1 MPLIINSMDQKRSK
15 KRFMHETNLRKPL
28 CAALILCS
36 CLIASPTVTWAADGV
51 ETTQNVNQQQITVKG
66 TVVDVNGEPIIG
78 ASIAAKGGTTG
89 TITDIDGNF
98 SLSIP
103 ANTQLVVSFIGY
115 ERQFITPKAGQ
126 SLKIVLKEDTEVLD
140 EVVVVGYGT
149 VKRANLTGA
158 VSSVKMKDLEDIPAT
173 NLASVL
179 MGAMPGVS
187 IGEATGNPLGT
198 PTLKIR
204 TSGSWNAEP
213 PLYVIDGFIRD
224 ADAFNALDP
233 SEVDNISI
241 LKDAQASVYGVRG
254 AGGVVLVTT
263 KKGKEGKTRINYS
276 GSYGFSQ
283 GISMPEMMSA
293 YEQGVAMNDMYKDLV
308 LVGGNTDKKSFS
320 DAELETLKEVNYNW
334 LDEAW
339 KNAQNTRHT
348 LNVSGG
354 SDKINYF
361 IGGSYMWA
369 DGNFANLNTNK
380 FNVRSGLDVNFTKE
394 LKGSFSINYSTRSSE
409 MPLNE
414 KDAEPDRMYG
424 TFSNLVRMPRW
435 YPSYIDGKPVG
446 NGVSSTA
453 SHPLEVL
460 RSGSQK
466 NTRSDDIAIGARL
479 DYDIKWVKGLKV
491 GLSFNYNRTSSSSK
505 QIAKSYD
512 VYNFVGM
519 ETSLYIPTD
528 VLSDEIPTTTFTNAE
543 KYEAGSNFAFSY
555 QLNPSISYSRT
566 FGKHDFSI
574 MAVYEQSRAGG
585 NSMSVSKSDMAID
598 GWNSM
603 EAFETFTSAAAS
615 PTTEDH
621 RQSYIARL
629 NYSYGDRYFVEAAA
643 RYEASANFAPGHRWG
658 FFPSVSLGWKISE
671 ESWFKD
677 NISFMDNL
685 KLRASYGRL
694 GNDKAVLGQWREFYE
709 SAGYKYAFGED
720 VSVLGIQPKLEG
732 LVYILSTWE
741 KTDNFN
747 AGVDMRFLNCL
758 NFSVDGFYKHTFD
771 ILDDAKSTFPQSS
784 GVSGNTPKLNY
795 GIQNAWGIELELGYQ
810 KQLNKDWGIIA
821 KANWSWNSSKV
832 IRKYQNPGIIGT
844 WEDENGRIRG
854 GESGYH
860 CLGIARTWE
869 DVENYKNYLRGN
881 LSDPNG
887 KVQVGTILEENFAPG
902 MLMFEDVGSAS
913 YVDENGVRHDGKP
926 DGIINDK
933 DLRFISKYSTP
944 PYNYGVTLGFTWK
957 DLKVEALLNGSFG
970 NDVIFD
976 KGFYADASGGKRS
989 GDFLSSTSNQLK
1001 EWYGNYCTLV
1011 QNGDGTI
1018 ALANQNAKYPR
1029 LDSYSGRTL
1038 RSDFWMRDG
1047 HTLRLRNLNVSY
1059 SIPRQF
1065 VKKIGLEQ
1073 LRVFFTGTNLWTII
1087 NPYPYKDANVGYW
1100 SDYPQIRTFNF
1111 GINISL

>member
-1 MPLIINSMDQKRSK
+1 MNQKRSR
-15 KRFMHETNLRKPL
+15 KRFMQDIRLRKPL
-28 CAALILCS
+28 CAAMILCS
-36 CLIASPTVTWAADGV
+36 WLVASPSTLMAADGV
-51 ETTQNVNQQQITVKG
+51 EITQNVNQQQITVKG
-66 TVVDVNGEPIIG
+66 TVVDVNGESIIG
-78 ASIAAKGGTTG
+78 ASIAVKGGTTG

-98 SLSIP
+98 SLSMP
-103 ANTQLVVSFIGY
+103 ANAQLVVSFIGY
-115 ERQFITPKAGQ
+115 ERQFLTPKAGQ
-126 SLKIVLKEDTEVLD
+126 SLKIVLKEDNKVLD

-158 VSSVKMKDLEDIPAT
+158 VSSVKMKDMEDMPAT

-179 MGAMPGVS
+179 MGTMPGVT
-187 IGEATGNPLGT
+187 IGETTGNPLGT

-204 TSGSWNAEP
+204 TNGSWNAEP
-213 PLYVIDGFIRD
+213 VLYVIDGFIRD
-224 ADAFNALDP
+224 ADAFNVLDP
-233 SEVDNISI
+233 SEVDNISV
-241 LKDAQASVYGVRG
+241 LKDAQAAVYGVRG

-263 KKGKEGKTRINYS
+263 KRGKEGKTQINYS

-283 GISMPEMMSA
+283 GVSMPEMMSA
-293 YEQGVAMNDMYKDLV
+293 YEQGVAMNDMYKDQL
-308 LVGGNTDKKSFS
+308 LATGTCENKSFS
-320 DAELETLKEVNYNW
+320 DTELETLKGLDYNW

-354 SDKINYF
+354 TDRLNYF

-369 DGNFANLNTNK
+369 DGNFSNLNTNK
-380 FNVRSGLDVNFTKE
+380 FSVRSGLDVKFTKE
-394 LKGSFSINYSTRSSE
+394 LKGSFSVNYSTRSSE

-414 KDAEPDRMYG
+414 KDAEADRMYG

-460 RSGSQK
+460 RSGSEK
-466 NTRSDDIAIGARL
+466 NTRSDDIAIGAKL

-491 GLSFNYNRTSSSSK
+491 GLSFNYSRTSSSSK

-512 VYNFVGM
+512 VYNFIGM
-519 ETSLYIPTD
+519 ESSLYIPTN
-528 VLSDEIPTTTFTNAE
+528 VLNEASPTTPFTNAE

-555 QLNPSISYSRT
+555 QLNPSISYNRT
-566 FGKHDFSI
+566 FGKHDI
-574 MAVYEQSRAGG
+574 AVMAVYEQSREGG
-585 NSMSVSKSDMAID
+585 NKISVSKSDMEID
-598 GWNSM
+598 GWDAM
-603 EAFETFTSAAAS
+603 EAFKTYSTATAS
-615 PTTEDH
+615 PNTEKH
-621 RQSYIARL
+621 RQSYIGRF

-643 RYEASANFAPGHRWG
+643 RYEASTNFAAGYRWG

-677 NISFMDNL
+677 NVSFMDNL

-694 GNDKAVLGQWREFYE
+694 GNDNAELGQWREFYE
-709 SAGYKYAFGED
+709 STGYKYVFGAD
-720 VSVLGIQPKLEG
+720 ASALGIRPKLEG
-732 LVYILSTWE
+732 LTYIMSTWE
-741 KTDNFN
+741 KTDNYN
-747 AGVDMRFLNCL
+747 GGIDMRFFNCL

-784 GVSGNTPKLNY
+784 GVSGTTPKLNY
-795 GIQNAWGIELELGYQ
+795 GVQDAWGIELELGYQ
-810 KQLNKDWGIIA
+810 KQLNKDWGISA
-821 KANWSWNSSKV
+821 KANWAWYSSKV
-832 IRKYQNPGIIGT
+832 IRKYQNQGIEGT
-844 WEDENGRIRG
+844 WQDENGRIRG
-854 GESGYH
+854 GETGYH

-881 LSDPNG
+881 LSDPKG
-887 KVQVGTILEENFAPG
+887 TIQVGSILEKQFAPG
-902 MLMFEDVGSAS
+902 MLMYEDVGSPS
-913 YVDENGVRHDGKP
+913 YVDANGVRQDGKP
-926 DGIINDK
+926 DGVISDY
-933 DLRFISKYSTP
+933 DMRYISKYSTP
-944 PYNYGVTLGFTWK
+944 PYTYGVTLGFTWK
-957 DLKVEALLNGSFG
+957 NLKVEALLNGSFG

-976 KGFYADASGGKRS
+976 KGFYTDASGGKRS

-1011 QNGDGTI
+1011 QSGDGTV
-1018 ALANQNAKYPR
+1018 ALANPNAKYPR
-1029 LDSYSGRTL
+1029 LDNFSGRSL

-1059 SIPRQF
+1059 SVPTQF
-1065 VKKIGLEQ
+1065 VKKIGLDQ

-1087 NPYPYKDANVGYW
+1087 NPYPYKDASVGYW